1 MQLDLRHIEYDWNL
15 RHTNRNFCMNL
26 ILLFLYMLVFETHM
40 HTKMIYATASLL
52 DSKIALSEEP
62 ICVYLVLYLSISTI
76 IAQLS
81 FDVS

>member
-1 MQLDLRHIEYDWNL
+1 
-15 RHTNRNFCMNL
+15 
-26 ILLFLYMLVFETHM
+26 MLVFETHM
-40 HTKMIYATASLL
+40 HTNMIYATASLL
-52 DSKIALSEEP
+52 DSESALSEEP